1 VLLVTPSQHRWIQV
15 SSLEFGIQQSNQGTV
30 ERHVLRCAPRD
41 TKLAQKVP
49 SLLALRQDSPI
60 LSQGFGQFRP
70 AGPQMSR
77 YQNRATIT
85 EVSHLPAIAAGFGK
99 FQSVISEPSSAS
111 AASRG
116 VQPPATATGGRDS
129 PQRLQQ
135 HSHLSLQAV
144 DFINNLCTQ
153 PLVLRDWHFPEEL
166 CHLTIRLLG
175 AFTGFGGAQ
184 TCAPEPDNLA
194 QVVAAPALPHDEALF
209 LNSIF
214 FLMLS
219 RDLTPLALA
228 QSLARARFGHWS
240 DDRRTFFT
248 LDYHVG
254 QGLLIRWAIRTKEAQ
269 DLGVSVGDF
278 QGLSNNLVQICT
290 GMAKGALQ
298 TRTALHGRAIHNRF
312 RPNGAMARRRRQGPT
327 RKNLQDGAGQ
337 RRFATR

>member
-1 VLLVTPSQHRWIQV
+1 MTSR
-15 SSLEFGIQQSNQGTV
+15 QGAGAPLP
-30 ERHVLRCAPRD
+30 ERGGPGPRAASIAPPIHAPVIGEYPVLRAIRSNLLLDLIRHSDFPLQIRRTARLVGD
-41 TKLAQKVP
+41 LAAIT
-49 SLLALRQDSPI
+49 STLTMTFANLLFHS
-60 LSQGFGQFRP
+60 
-70 AGPQMSR
+70 MS
-77 YQNRATIT
+77 
-85 EVSHLPAIAAGFGK
+85 G
-99 FQSVISEPSSAS
+99 
-111 AASRG
+111 
-116 VQPPATATGGRDS
+116 DS

-135 HSHLSLQAV
+135 HFHLSLQAV
-144 DFINNLCTQ
+144 DIINNLCTQ
-153 PLVLRDWHFPEEL
+153 PLVLRDWHFSEEH

-184 TCAPEPDNLA
+184 ICAPEPDNFA

-228 QSLARARFGHWS
+228 QSLARARFWHWS